1 MSDLLQRVL
10 LRFLRGACAGAI
22 STMIL
27 LIPTNVGTYS
37 DLFFW
42 LQALL
47 ISGIVGFITGGLLAL
62 DKYSRDE
69 SAKETI

>member
-1 MSDLLQRVL
+1 MNDLLQRVL

-22 STMIL
+22 STMAL
-27 LIPTNVGTYS
+27 LIPTNISNYS
-37 DLFFW
+37 DIVFW

-69 SAKETI
+69 SAKEHI